1 MQQPRRLSLIIFRV
15 SRGAV
20 PSVAETQRKTATTRL
35 TSPTPLV
42 KRKRE
47 KQGSCPAVR
56 KNKLAQTWPCRA
68 AIHAVLGTTWQASH
82 TETGVH
88 GHPCLAIGC
97 PNTLVH
103 FTCAELVQLSFLPHL
118 AGRTSW
124 ASIQPCSLH
133 HTSQIPIKPKTTFQ
147 T

>member
-1 MQQPRRLSLIIFRV
+1 MAAKNLQCQFTEQPQKLEHLQWRLLDKPLWMPRDPRV
-15 SRGAV
+15 GGW
-20 PSVAETQRKTATTRL
+20 E
-35 TSPTPLV
+35 
-42 KRKRE
+42 RKRE